1 LTIFTLVE
9 GAKEMTERSSVGLLA
24 LVLGLT
30 LALAPRAVAA
40 DTGYPTRPVRLVIP
54 FSAGGSLDLLA
65 RVLAQ
70 AVGAQWHQRVLIENH
85 PGADG
90 ELGAALVARAASD
103 GYRLMATSQAI
114 ATNVSLHPAR
124 PYDAQKDLSPV
135 MVIASTSS
143 VLFASPSL
151 HANSVADVIRA
162 AKAQPGRLNYA
173 SQGLGTSGY
182 WAIEL
187 FKLQAGLDIVHIP
200 FNDYG
205 QQTSALL
212 QGDIAVATVTVP
224 QAFGLIGT
232 GRLMPLAVSGST
244 RSSAL
249 PDVPTMQE
257 VGVRGYEAATW
268 YGLYAAGGTP
278 KEIIDTINAGFKAAL
293 ESADVKA
300 RLVPLGIEPV
310 GGTPEHLRD
319 YLAQETVKWAKVMK
333 ASGIRP

>member
-1 LTIFTLVE
+1 
-9 GAKEMTERSSVGLLA
+9 MTERSLVLA
-24 LVLGLT
+24 LVLGLS
-30 LALAPRAVAA
+30 LALAPRAVAS
-40 DTGYPTRPVRLVIP
+40 DPNYPTKRVRLIIP

-70 AVGAQWHQRVLIENH
+70 AVGAQWHQPVLIENR

-90 ELGAALVARAASD
+90 ELGAALVTRAAPD
-103 GYRLMATSQAI
+103 GYSLMATSQSI
-114 ATNVSLHPAR
+114 ATNVSSHPAR
-124 PYDAQKDLSPV
+124 TYDPQNDLSPV
-135 MVIASTSS
+135 MVIASTNS

-173 SQGLGTSGY
+173 SQGTGTSGY

-200 FNDYG
+200 FNNYG

-212 QGDIAVATVTVP
+212 NGDIAVATVTVP
-224 QAFGLIGT
+224 QAFGLIET
-232 GRLMPLAVSGST
+232 GRLKPLAVSGSK

-257 VGVRGYEAATW
+257 AGVSSYEAATW

-278 KEIIDTINAGFKAAL
+278 KEIIATINAGFKAAL
-293 ESADVKA
+293 DSADVKA
-300 RLVPLGIEPV
+300 RLVSFGIEPV
-310 GGTPEHLRD
+310 GGSPEHLRD
-319 YLAQETVKWAKVMK
+319 YLAKETVKWAKVMK